1 MKNNDLIN
9 IFKFLQVLNTLRVGS
24 DVVLLILPIFIN
36 GESETNSTLSVVLI
50 WKSAPNINMGF
61 HVQKRLKI
69 KGGQLY
75 FSDINSR
82 ARQEKTVFAA
92 EID

>member
-50 WKSAPNINMGF
+50 
-61 HVQKRLKI
+61 
-69 KGGQLY
+69 
-75 FSDINSR
+75 
-82 ARQEKTVFAA
+82 
-92 EID
+92 